1 MGHEF
6 CGWVEEALNTR
17 AHWTRG
23 QAVIAHA
30 LVHCDR
36 CPACMRG
43 DTNLCEHRQ
52 VFGMQRPG
60 AFAEFV
66 AVPERVLLPWPESLS
81 GLTAVFAEPLANG
94 VNAMRQGLSGRKS
107 RVVVIGAGPIGLM
120 CVFAARQIYGSE
132 VIVADRIPER
142 VRTARRLD
150 ATLAINVLEE
160 SLADAVRKQWGGHGA
175 EYVVDAVG
183 SSETKDLSINLAEP
197 GGTIVWVGLH
207 EDRIDL
213 HSYGL
218 TLHQK
223 SVVGTYSGSMADLE
237 SAVRLLLAGK
247 LDTSWATQ
255 FPFDE
260 GGAAFQTMLRPE
272 QGSIKA
278 ILQLHDGAARG
289 NGRPH

>member
-1 MGHEF
+1 
-6 CGWVEEALNTR
+6 
-17 AHWTRG
+17 
-23 QAVIAHA
+23 
-30 LVHCDR
+30 VHCGR
-36 CPACMRG
+36 CPACLRG
-43 DTNLCEHRQ
+43 DTNLCEYRQ

-66 AVPERVLLPWPESLS
+66 AVPERVLVPWPENLS
-81 GLTAVFAEPLANG
+81 GLAAVFAEPLANG
-94 VNAMRQGLSGRKS
+94 VNVMRQGFSGRKS

-120 CVFAARQIYGSE
+120 CVFAATQIYGSE

-142 VRTARRLD
+142 VRAALRLG
-150 ATLAINVLEE
+150 AAIAINVLEE
-160 SLADAVRKQWGGHGA
+160 SLADAVRKQWGRHGA
-175 EYVVDAVG
+175 EYIIDAAG
-183 SSETKDLSINLAEP
+183 NSETKNLSINLAEP
-197 GGTIVWVGLH
+197 GGTIVWVGLD

-237 SAVRLLLAGK
+237 SAVQLLRAGK

-255 FPFDE
+255 FPFDQ
-260 GGAAFQTMLRPE
+260 GSAAFQAMLHPE

-278 ILQLHDGAARG
+278 ILQLHDGAARV
-289 NGRPH
+289 NGRPR